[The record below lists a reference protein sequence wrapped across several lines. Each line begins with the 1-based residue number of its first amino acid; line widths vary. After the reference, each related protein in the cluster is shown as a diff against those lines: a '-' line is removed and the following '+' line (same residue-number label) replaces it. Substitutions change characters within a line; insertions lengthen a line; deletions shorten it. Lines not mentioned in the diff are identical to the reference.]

1 MASVASMRRR
11 PLVAIPLIA
20 VLAGCVQMRAEM
32 ELYEQGGMEGFVEL
46 ALPDDGRTP
55 DEILADIDLDAIVA
69 TPGVTEGNRIEQA
82 VARGGEAIVTLRFAT
97 EDATSVRFLGDQAAI
112 TRTPEGGYSFDLSV
126 DTAGQPAASRAA
138 LTVEFPY
145 EVTST
150 NGELDGS
157 TVRWR
162 LEEGTGVHQLVATTN
177 GELFTSSPTSPAW
190 LLFGFAVAATA
201 VLGGGYLLKRRS

>member
-1 MASVASMRRR
+1 MQR
-11 PLVAIPLIA
+11 PFLVAILLIA
-20 VLAGCVQMRAEM
+20 VLAGCVQTRAEL
-32 ELYEQGGMEGFVEL
+32 ELDDQGGMEGFVEL

-55 DEILADIDLDAIVA
+55 EEILADTDLEGLVA
-69 TPGVTEGNRIEQA
+69 TPGVAEGNRIEQA

-97 EDATSVRFLGDQAAI
+97 DDATSVRFLGDQAAI

-126 DTAGQPAASRAA
+126 DTAGQPSGSRAA
-138 LTVEFPY
+138 LAIEFPY

-157 TVRWR
+157 TVSWR
-162 LEEGTGVHQLVATTN
+162 VEEGTGVQRLTAATSD
-177 GELFTSSPTSPAW
+177 ERFTSSPTTPGW
-190 LLFGFAVAATA
+190 LLFALAVAATA